1 MEKLTFKNRIL
12 IGLTLF
18 SMFFGAGNLIFPPYL
33 GAQAGNHVWAALTGF
48 ALSAIGLPVL
58 GVAAVALSDG
68 LRNLAQKVHPVFA
81 SAFTILMY
89 LSIGPFLA
97 IPRTAGTSYEMAAAP
112 FLNTGADSRLFLA
125 IYSIGFFAIATLLA
139 LKPDKL
145 TDRLGKIL
153 GPLLLVLIGVVFIGC
168 QMHSGNGYG
177 ETIGNYQKHPVVEG
191 FLYGYQTMDTI
202 AALNFGI
209 IISMNIRTKGVKKE
223 SSVIKETIFSG
234 MITGLLLLAVYS
246 ALAQVGAVAGAR
258 FGVGENGAGTLSQ
271 MMGYLYGS
279 GGKIIL
285 GAIFFIACLNTC
297 TGLLSCCSEYFYTLW
312 PKISY
317 RKWVLIFAWLQRPD
331 SQCGAHGDFKN
342 IHSGTEHYLSDG
354 HYAHRSGIYSSVDP
368 QISGGISVGYRINR
382 HKQYC
387 LCSGTDRNPGGF
399 PEQTSGADSTP
410 QHRTRLDL
418 GGSSRNVAGD
428 SAFRKKA
435 QSCIILKSLVLR
447 MLSRSIR
454 KTRLF
459 IF

>member
-317 RKWVLIFAWLQRPD
+317 RKWVLIFACFSALIANAGLTAILKISIPVL
-331 SQCGAHGDFKN
+331 N
-342 IHSGTEHYLSDG
+342 IIYPMAIMLIVL
-354 HYAHRSGIYSSVDP
+354 AFIHRWIHRYPAVYPWVIGLT
-368 QISGGISVGYRINR
+368 GISSTVYA
-382 HKQYC
+382 
-387 LCSGTDRNPGGF
+387 L
-399 PEQTSGADSTP
+399 EQTGI
-410 QHRTRLDL
+410 R
-418 GGSSRNVAGD
+418 VA
-428 SAFRKKA
+428 S
-435 QSCIILKSLVLR
+435 
-447 MLSRSIR
+447 LSRLLEQIPLHSIGLGWIWAAAAGMLLGIVLSG
-454 KTRLF
+454 KKLKAASY
-459 IF
+459 